1 MFGLREKC
9 KERKTK
15 REGREKE
22 LFVWLERN
30 GGKERKMEGMNFN
43 GPILFLSN
51 WRKLESRDFILF
63 FYFLYI
69 MWPTYVLSFLLQNIL
84 IGLLKMYIAK
94 NPIMHDD
101 NIAKNHHKHTYIR
114 LCILFFFIFYSS
126 LVLFLS
132 PSSNSLSLFLIDK
145 VTLFYYNVI

>member
-51 WRKLESRDFILF
+51 WRKLESRDFF
-63 FYFLYI
+63 F
-69 MWPTYVLSFLLQNIL
+69 
-84 IGLLKMYIAK
+84 
-94 NPIMHDD
+94 
-101 NIAKNHHKHTYIR
+101 
-114 LCILFFFIFYSS
+114 FFFIYYVAYLCPFFSS
-126 LVLFLS
+126 LEYS
-132 PSSNSLSLFLIDK
+132 HW
-145 VTLFYYNVI
+145 VIEDVYSKKSDYA

>member
-43 GPILFLSN
+43 GPILFLLN

-69 MWPTYVLSFLLQNIL
+69 MWPTYVLSFLL
-84 IGLLKMYIAK
+84 
-94 NPIMHDD
+94 
-101 NIAKNHHKHTYIR
+101 
-114 LCILFFFIFYSS
+114 
-126 LVLFLS
+126 
-132 PSSNSLSLFLIDK
+132 
-145 VTLFYYNVI
+145 

>member
-51 WRKLESRDFILF
+51 WRKLESRDF
-63 FYFLYI
+63 
-69 MWPTYVLSFLLQNIL
+69 
-84 IGLLKMYIAK
+84 
-94 NPIMHDD
+94 
-101 NIAKNHHKHTYIR
+101 
-114 LCILFFFIFYSS
+114 FFIFYILCGLPMSFLFFSRIFS
-126 LVLFLS
+126 LG
-132 PSSNSLSLFLIDK
+132 
-145 VTLFYYNVI
+145 Y